1 VTEVRP
7 AARSDVGAIST
18 LLARAFFD
26 DPVAAYLFPEPS
38 WRAAVLPRFFRLQLR
53 HNYLPR
59 GQVLTT
65 TARSG
70 AALVMPPFPREPRI
84 VDRLAHIGF
93 LPLMGRRVAATH
105 LLTEALEARRPTDP
119 HYYLGTIGT
128 DPAHQR
134 QGVGS
139 ALVGSLTARCDEDGL
154 PIYLECSRSETIAF
168 YARFG
173 FEVRDVVEA
182 PTTGILGPRLYLM
195 WRVPKASLNRPPEA
209 GGPTGRPR

>member
-7 AARSDVGAIST
+7 AGRSDVGALSS

-26 DPVAAYLFPEPS
+26 DPVAAYLFPKPS
-38 WRAAVLPRFFRLQLR
+38 WRAVVLPRFFTLQLR

-59 GQVLTT
+59 GEVLTT

-70 AALVMPPFPREPRI
+70 AAFVMPPFPREPRL

-93 LPLMGRRVAATH
+93 LPLMGRRVTATH
-105 LLTEALEARRPTDP
+105 LLTEALESRRPADP
-119 HYYLGTIGT
+119 HCYLGTIGT
-128 DPAHQR
+128 DPVHQR
-134 QGVGS
+134 RGVGS
-139 ALVGSLTARCDEDGL
+139 ALVGSITRRCDEDGV
-154 PIYLECSRSETIAF
+154 PIYLECSRPETIAF

-182 PTTGILGPRLYLM
+182 PATGVLGPRLYLM
-195 WRVPKASLNRPPEA
+195 WREA
-209 GGPTGRPR
+209 KL